1 MKNSATIALVVLLL
15 LSLGATTHFFLDQ
28 KANKKLIADKDA
40 TIAIRDGLIAELGKT
55 KKASEAELATA
66 KKSLTDS
73 KSALTRMESEKD
85 FLNVKLT
92 AAESKLSAQSENSK
106 TSAAAR
112 QEQIEQIDAHASE
125 MAQKTQE
132 LAKAESEN
140 STLSE
145 QLTDQK
151 QQIDQL
157 TEALSLAETDLKPFQ
172 ELGKTADEIKKALM
186 RRPVSI
192 SKPLPPRPARQAGK
206 ITEPIPVPAPVPTPE
221 VTPVTPPS
229 SDN

>member
-73 KSALTRMESEKD
+73 KSALARMESEKD
-85 FLNVKLT
+85 LLNVKLT
-92 AAESKLSAQSENSK
+92 AAESKLSTQSENSK

-172 ELGKTADEIKKALM
+172 ELGKTADEINAHFN
-186 RRPVSI
+186 
-192 SKPLPPRPARQAGK
+192 
-206 ITEPIPVPAPVPTPE
+206 E
-221 VTPVTPPS
+221 VIYL
-229 SDN
+229 